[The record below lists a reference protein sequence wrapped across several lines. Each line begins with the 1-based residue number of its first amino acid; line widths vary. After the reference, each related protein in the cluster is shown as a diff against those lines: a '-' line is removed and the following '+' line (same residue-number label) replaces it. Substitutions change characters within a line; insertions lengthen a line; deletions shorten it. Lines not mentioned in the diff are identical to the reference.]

1 MKTDT
6 FKNIFLEAWDEHI
19 EPLFADGTLVW
30 KSNKTL
36 DDYLMKVA
44 NGSLSDD
51 EILKLI
57 EEGKI

>member
-6 FKNIFLEAWDEHI
+6 FKENFYKAWDEHI

-36 DDYLMKVA
+36 DEYLIKVA
-44 NGSLSDD
+44 NGDISDD
-51 EILKLI
+51 EILKLLD
-57 EEGKI
+57 EEKI